1 MADSDHALEL
11 RGARGRGSRRRRR
24 PAAARVACSG
34 AEDRRPQISGYSSS
48 SFLLPPRCFEG
59 VVPVPSSSSLPAAAA
74 AGGGGGG
81 VFVILREEMRPLVVV
96 VFGRE
101 GNGPNAYT
109 QHEEASRWTRLAA
122 DAILLLLRRRCCSRL
137 PPLMINV
144 IGSPPLVRLFFALHA
159 ARGLSRRHGNTSLI
173 ATDVRH
179 ELCRCYCM
187 HACACIH
194 ARGRVIHTIV
204 LFKGIWR
211 QGVTMTSPPPGSP
224 LHQIKTPKK

>member
-1 MADSDHALEL
+1 MRSSSA
-11 RGARGRGSRRRRR
+11 AREVAVHVVVVVPQQRESHVQERRTVVRRSLVIRRRLSSSRRVVSKESSRSRRRR
-24 PAAARVACSG
+24 PS
-34 AEDRRPQISGYSSS
+34 
-48 SFLLPPRCFEG
+48 PP
-59 VVPVPSSSSLPAAAA
+59 PPPPPPP
-74 AGGGGGG
+74 GGGGGG

-204 LFKGIWR
+204 LLKGIWR
-211 QGVTMTSPPPGSP
+211 QGVTMTSPPPGWSP